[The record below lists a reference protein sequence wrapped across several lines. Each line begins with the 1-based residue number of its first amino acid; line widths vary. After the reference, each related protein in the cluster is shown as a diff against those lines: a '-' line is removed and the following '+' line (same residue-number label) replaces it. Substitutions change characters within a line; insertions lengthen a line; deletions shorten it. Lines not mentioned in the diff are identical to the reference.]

1 MRINDKQGGSTITVQ
16 YLPESLIYMRLRL
29 KTTSFGGAFKRA
41 LDHSF
46 LKGHRNKLIF
56 WSLFDIDCQD
66 SKGG

>member
-56 WSLFDIDCQD
+56 
-66 SKGG
+66 